1 MRLGRLGGA
10 LRAVWTA
17 VVHPSEGS
25 VGRCLAGAAVRV
37 PR

>member
-1 MRLGRLGGA
+1 MRLDRLAGA
-10 LRAVWTA
+10 MRAVWTA

-37 PR
+37 LR